1 MVDDEVDA
9 EKAADPAAS
18 DPRTPDERP
27 EHAQDPDTE
36 VPGWL
41 SQVPYFLVLATMAAG
56 IVVVAAA
63 YFKRGPALI
72 AIALLLGA
80 AFRIFLSPEQVGLLA
95 VRRRWI
101 DVTTLVTLAVLLI
114 VLAWVA
120 PQL

>member
-1 MVDDEVDA
+1 MSQKTVE
-9 EKAADPAAS
+9 AAVARQS
-18 DPRTPDERP
+18 DPP
-27 EHAQDPDTE
+27 EEPGGDTVDSGSAPRAE

-41 SQVPYFLVLATMAAG
+41 SQVPYFLVLSMMSSG

-63 YFKRGPALI
+63 YFKRGPAII
-72 AIALLLGA
+72 AGALLLGA
-80 AFRIFLSPEQVGLLA
+80 IFRLLLPPKRVGMLA